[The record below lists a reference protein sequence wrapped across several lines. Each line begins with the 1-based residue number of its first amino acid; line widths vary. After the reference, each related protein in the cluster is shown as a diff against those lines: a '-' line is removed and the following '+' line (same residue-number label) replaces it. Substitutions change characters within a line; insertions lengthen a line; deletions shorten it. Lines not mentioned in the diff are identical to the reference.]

1 MGSKFSFRHIFL
13 KKADKKSELEQNWTN
28 VVLYKNWFTIYSL
41 EKKSFFIRKLM
52 ISSNLIYHTSLN
64 HMQTYHTNG
73 FLHQDKI
80 IKNTAHIAQT
90 KMAVGF
96 FF

>member
-1 MGSKFSFRHIFL
+1 
-13 KKADKKSELEQNWTN
+13 
-28 VVLYKNWFTIYSL
+28 
-41 EKKSFFIRKLM
+41 M

-73 FLHQDKI
+73 VLHQDKI

-90 KMAVGF
+90 KMAVLF
-96 FF
+96 LK